1 MNHWGAPT
9 GHGIPARGETPG
21 IGCGYGWRSEGTP
34 HRWPRV
40 GGRCS
45 GGQLQRLGAAG
56 LAGAAGA
63 WGTAGAAGAQGVES
77 SDLAGSTI
85 GSRAWISRIRTL
97 KFHEMSEPNPLSNWT
112 PEQIRLGKQW
122 VRSWAE
128 TGAIMDQLRRE
139 ALRKTDTVESLQRLA
154 GAFESARHMGRP
166 RLSSGLVAQQA
177 FFLKCRPALH
187 G

>member
-1 MNHWGAPT
+1 
-9 GHGIPARGETPG
+9 
-21 IGCGYGWRSEGTP
+21 
-34 HRWPRV
+34 
-40 GGRCS
+40 
-45 GGQLQRLGAAG
+45 
-56 LAGAAGA
+56 
-63 WGTAGAAGAQGVES
+63 
-77 SDLAGSTI
+77 
-85 GSRAWISRIRTL
+85 
-97 KFHEMSEPNPLSNWT
+97 MSEPNPLSNWT

-128 TGAIMDQLRRE
+128 TGAIMYQLRRE